1 MYKKS
6 ANCFHIMKN
15 RANYTTEEKLAIVR
29 EVLSRKRSIQRIG
42 EEKGIAPTLISLWK
56 KQAEDAMSERFQP
69 RPKGRRKIE
78 KPEVETSPQ
87 LRSAKNEARKAKIK
101 AAHLEASLKDAKAR
115 IAELEQQI
123 SSLVSTLGFKMVK
136 KRKARKSAKG

>member
-1 MYKKS
+1 
-6 ANCFHIMKN
+6 MKN

-69 RPKGRRKIE
+69 RPKKAIVNCAGCN
-78 KPEVETSPQ
+78 PPPH
-87 LRSAKNEARKAKIK
+87 SAQW
-101 AAHLEASLKDAKAR
+101 H
-115 IAELEQQI
+115 
-123 SSLVSTLGFKMVK
+123 T
-136 KRKARKSAKG
+136 KRP